1 MPTATYVYCL
11 VAGSRVPTLD
21 RVPAGLPGTGPVR
34 LLEVTG
40 DSPEAMERSGT
51 RAMQE
56 SRHKEKDPDPFLAG
70 GRPRSRGRTAGRSLK
85 QWLVVADAPLP
96 KYGDASI
103 NRHLSDLDWVSRA
116 AVAHE
121 AVVESFIEAPAVLPM
136 KLFTLFNNDAR
147 ALDHLRRERRRIAG
161 FLHRVEGH
169 HEWGVRVVLD
179 PAYRPP
185 AERRTAR
192 AAPAAPGVA
201 YLARKKS
208 QRDRASELAR
218 RARTTVGD
226 LYDRL
231 QAQASASKRRAAT
244 ELPVN
249 GGPLLLDAA
258 FLVPRAR
265 SRQFGAL
272 VARQS
277 KALAAHGYQL
287 TMSGPWPPYTFIQ
300 D

>member
-11 VAGSRVPTLD
+11 IAASRAPALD

-34 LLEVTG
+34 LLDVNG
-40 DSPEAMERSGT
+40 DDSTASTQTAT
-51 RAMQE
+51 R
-56 SRHKEKDPDPFLAG
+56 
-70 GRPRSRGRTAGRSLK
+70 RSRRQADGRSQK

-96 KYGDASI
+96 QYGDASI
-103 NRHLSDLDWVSRA
+103 NRHLSDLDWVARA

-121 AVVESFIEAPAVLPM
+121 AVVESFIGAPAMLPM

-147 ALDHLRRERRRIAG
+147 ALEHLRRERSRIAS
-161 FLHRVEGH
+161 LLKRVDGH

-185 AERRTAR
+185 VKRRPSAR
-192 AAPAAPGVA
+192 ASAAPGVE
-201 YLARKKS
+201 YLALKKA
-208 QRDRASELAR
+208 QRDHASELVQ
-218 RARTTVGD
+218 RARTTVAD

-231 QAQASASKRRAAT
+231 QAPASASRRRAAT
-244 ELPVN
+244 ELPVK

-258 FLVPRAR
+258 FLVPR
-265 SRQFGAL
+265 SRTAQFRAL
-272 VARQS
+272 VGRQS
-277 KALAAHGYQL
+277 KALASHGYQL